1 MADCNLVRLTDKRL
15 FFIVGNG
22 LLTKTIVLQKNSIM
36 EFSDANNGLAFFG
49 VVNELIIKK

>member
-36 EFSDANNGLAFFG
+36 EFSDANGLAFFG